1 MTADFELKKANNAYL
16 IITYMERAII
26 EMNCKRSANNLN

>member
-1 MTADFELKKANNAYL
+1 MAADFELKKANNAYL

-26 EMNCKRSANNLN
+26 QMNCKLPINNLN